1 MSETGTKPDPTSLS
15 PAAIEFAH
23 RMFDAARTGNS
34 ELLLAAVDAGLPV
47 NILDTKGKTLV
58 FSTTLVWSETARSWS
73 SASLTPTAAGH
84 LDLTKKLLE
93 RGGDPNLLNGLGQS
107 IIAGAVFKGHDD
119 VVRALAEKGADSR
132 LGKPTAIQIA
142 HMFKRTQLMDLLGAT
157 DADVGPE
164 VPTPV
169 PQASSA

>member
-1 MSETGTKPDPTSLS
+1 
-15 PAAIEFAH
+15 
-23 RMFDAARTGNS
+23 MFDAARTGNS

-47 NILDTKGKTLV
+47 NILDTKGN
-58 FSTTLVWSETARSWS
+58 
-73 SASLTPTAAGH
+73 SLLMLAAYAGH

-119 VVRALAEKGADSR
+119 VVRVLAERGADSR
-132 LGKPTAIQIA
+132 AGKPTAIQIA

-157 DADVGPE
+157 EADVGPE
-164 VPTPV
+164 VPAPV
-169 PQASSA
+169 PQEGSA